1 MVILIHAQNN
11 DICPLFSLLV
21 LMRWLISTNN
31 LNIAQNIEFLSY
43 ITLWGKKK
51 GLTLHYGNIENI
63 FTGDGHA
70 LLNECIWAK

>member
-1 MVILIHAQNN
+1 MVILNHAQNN

-43 ITLWGKKK
+43 ITLWGEKK
-51 GLTLHYGNIENI
+51 GLTLHYENIENI
-63 FTGDGHA
+63 FTGGGLT
-70 LLNECIWAK
+70 LLDKYIRAR

>member
-1 MVILIHAQNN
+1 MTFLNHAQNN

-31 LNIAQNIEFLSY
+31 LNNAQNIEFLSY

-63 FTGDGHA
+63 FTGDGLT
-70 LLNECIWAK
+70 LLDKYIRAR